1 MRSGEPGV
9 GVIGEEGARGARGSV
24 GWAEGIP
31 GVKHPIDDRPDLRAM
46 EESMGDVFHGVRR
59 LAGGGGAVGQGGVR
73 AAASSADMSKEGV
86 AADLTVK
93 DPPSGNGKGG
103 V

>member
-1 MRSGEPGV
+1 V
-9 GVIGEEGARGARGSV
+9 GVIGQESAGGARGCV

-31 GVKHPIDDRPDLRAM
+31 GVKHPIDDRLNLGAM
-46 EESMGDVFHGVRR
+46 EKSMGDVFHGVCRM
-59 LAGGGGAVGQGGVR
+59 AGRGGAVGEGGVG

-86 AADLTVK
+86 AADLAVK
-93 DPPSGNGKGG
+93 DPPSGNDEGW